1 MEEVLS
7 IAQFAEAVG
16 VSKQAIYKQVKNEN
30 SKLYPFIIFDGKTPL
45 IKVEAV
51 EALYHTNQP
60 NSTQEVEREAE
71 ENQPIQPSSTQGFNP
86 NSTQEVEKVE
96 SDVQPNST
104 QDFNQVLAILTAQLA
119 EKDKQIAKLQ
129 EQNAQQA
136 EENRKKDEVIKEQL
150 IKMNELLTNAQT
162 LQSQSNVLLLES
174 KKEEDKE
181 QQIVCDDTIQTQQSK
196 KKWWQ
201 NFFGL

>member
-71 ENQPIQPSSTQGFNP
+71 EIQPIQPNSTQDFNP

-96 SDVQPNST
+96 SDNQPNST
-104 QDFNQVLAILTAQLA
+104 QDFNQILAILTAQLA

-129 EQNAQQA
+129 EQNARQA
-136 EENRKKDEVIKEQL
+136 EENSKKDEVIQEQL
-150 IKMNELLTNAQT
+150 IKMNELLRNAQQ
-162 LQSQSNVLLLES
+162 LQAQSNVLLLENKPEEEITETKS
-174 KKEEDKE
+174 EERNKKGWLYKF
-181 QQIVCDDTIQTQQSK
+181 
-196 KKWWQ
+196 
-201 NFFGL
+201 FFGE

>member
-1 MEEVLS
+1 MEDVLS

-30 SKLYPFIIFDGKTPL
+30 SKLYPFIIFDGKTPW

-60 NSTQEVEREAE
+60 NSTQEVEKETE
-71 ENQPIQPSSTQGFNP
+71 ENQPNQPNSTQDFNP

-96 SDVQPNST
+96 NENQPNQPKST
-104 QDFNQVLAILTAQLA
+104 QDFNQILAILMAQLA

-129 EQNAQQA
+129 EQNARQA
-136 EENRKKDEVIKEQL
+136 EENSKKDEVIQEQL
-150 IKMNELLTNAQT
+150 IKMNELLRNAQQ
-162 LQSQSNVLLLES
+162 LQAQSNVLLLENKPEEEITELKS
-174 KKEEDKE
+174 EERNKKGWLYKL
-181 QQIVCDDTIQTQQSK
+181 
-196 KKWWQ
+196 
-201 NFFGL
+201 FFGE

>member
-60 NSTQEVEREAE
+60 NSTQEVEKETE
-71 ENQPIQPSSTQGFNP
+71 ENQPNQPNSTQDFNP

-96 SDVQPNST
+96 NENQPNQPNST
-104 QDFNQVLAILTAQLA
+104 QDFNQILAILMAQLA

-129 EQNAQQA
+129 EQNARQA
-136 EENRKKDEVIKEQL
+136 EENSKKDEVIQEQL
-150 IKMNELLTNAQT
+150 IKMNELLRNAQQ
-162 LQSQSNVLLLES
+162 LQAQSNVLLLENKPEEEITELKS
-174 KKEEDKE
+174 EERNKKGWLYKL
-181 QQIVCDDTIQTQQSK
+181 
-196 KKWWQ
+196 
-201 NFFGL
+201 FFGE

>member
-71 ENQPIQPSSTQGFNP
+71 ENQPIQPNSTQDFNP

-96 SDVQPNST
+96 SDNQPNST
-104 QDFNQVLAILTAQLA
+104 QDFNQILAILTAQLA

-129 EQNAQQA
+129 EQNARQA
-136 EENRKKDEVIKEQL
+136 EENSKKDEVIQEQL
-150 IKMNELLTNAQT
+150 IKMNELLRNAQQ
-162 LQSQSNVLLLES
+162 LQAQSNVLLLENKPEEEITETKS
-174 KKEEDKE
+174 EERNKKGWLYKF
-181 QQIVCDDTIQTQQSK
+181 
-196 KKWWQ
+196 
-201 NFFGL
+201 FFGE